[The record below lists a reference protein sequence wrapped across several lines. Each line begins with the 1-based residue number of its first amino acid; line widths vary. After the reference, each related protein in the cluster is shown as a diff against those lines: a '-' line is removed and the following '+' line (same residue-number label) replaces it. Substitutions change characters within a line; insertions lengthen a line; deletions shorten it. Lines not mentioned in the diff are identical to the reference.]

1 MPFWSRK
8 KKPHSETI
16 EALEKIRKEL
26 EKGTVSVESDTW
38 RMMANE
44 HVLNCIMDDIE
55 HKRISSED
63 VSMFQRYNEM
73 TKTWRTEMLSILE
86 EGRKDVS
93 IGECSETVSINAP
106 IEKVWESW
114 RDMEIVSQ
122 TLLNGSAG
130 RIDETHFWI
139 KRVDPDKG
147 DIWLETFEDV
157 KLRRPNHI
165 TTQKIKIEVQAS
177 GMDTSLQEVDLE
189 GKWVDYID
197 FEEISKNKT
206 KLIFRATFV
215 PSRPMT
221 DYGKVFLA
229 MFTQTEF
236 PPTMKE
242 EIQHQLRKF
251 KELVEAVS

>member
-1 MPFWSRK
+1 
-8 KKPHSETI
+8 
-16 EALEKIRKEL
+16 
-26 EKGTVSVESDTW
+26 
-38 RMMANE
+38 MANE

-73 TKTWRTEMLSILE
+73 TKTWRTEMLSTLE

-147 DIWLETFEDV
+147 DI
-157 KLRRPNHI
+157 
-165 TTQKIKIEVQAS
+165 
-177 GMDTSLQEVDLE
+177 
-189 GKWVDYID
+189 
-197 FEEISKNKT
+197 
-206 KLIFRATFV
+206 
-215 PSRPMT
+215 
-221 DYGKVFLA
+221 
-229 MFTQTEF
+229 
-236 PPTMKE
+236 
-242 EIQHQLRKF
+242 
-251 KELVEAVS
+251 